1 MYENLHPSI
10 RIKVYKEKI
19 GDERK
24 IIRIVFQNQEFYF
37 KSLTQGE
44 YENLVLVSRN
54 DKTSLEENICQTALI
69 EPEEYIFA
77 NSNYSGIP
85 KGFSKI
91 ILENSLFMNTKK
103 YNFVYQ
109 GYKEEMN
116 DFKNQC
122 IAIIKSQF
130 SEFTFEEMEEWP
142 LEKIFKYVARAEY
155 VFNINKPEEQKL
167 KLDLTN
173 TFEETNEE
181 SEENIYNKMI
191 SNGIDPVIYESQNI
205 VYNNKNLKEDIFIG
219 GVDWKNEEILNE
231 IRGQMER
238 SNTIR

>member
-1 MYENLHPSI
+1 MHENLHPSI
-10 RIKVYKEKI
+10 RKKVYKEEI

-24 IIRIVFQNQEFYF
+24 IIRIVFQNKEFYF
-37 KSLTQGE
+37 KSLTQSE
-44 YENLVLVSRN
+44 YENLLLVSMN
-54 DKTSLEENICQTALI
+54 NKTALEENICQTALI
-69 EPEEYIFA
+69 EPKGYIFA
-77 NSNYSGIP
+77 NSDYSGIP

-91 ILENSLFMNTKK
+91 ILENSLFMNPDK
-103 YNFVYQ
+103 YKYVYQ
-109 GYKEEMN
+109 NYKNEMN

-155 VFNINKPEEQKL
+155 VFNINKPEEQKM

-173 TFEETNEE
+173 TFNETNDKSKKELHNE
-181 SEENIYNKMI
+181 MI
-191 SNGIDPVIYESQNI
+191 LNGIDPVIYESQNI
-205 VYNNKNLKEDIFIG
+205 VYNNKDLKDTVFIG
-219 GVDWKNEEILNE
+219 GIEWKNEEILNE
-231 IRGQMER
+231 IRGQMEK